1 MIRKASVNAAF
12 IAKRQGEP
20 IQMKHIYQAILTQ
33 CIGQGRSLTD
43 DETRGWGVK

>member
-1 MIRKASVNAAF
+1 MIRKAAINAGF

-20 IQMKHIYQAILTQ
+20 IQMKHVHQAILTQ